1 MWKTAEEID
10 IELAQRVKAIRK
22 RKKITQNNLALK
34 SNVSY
39 GSIKRFEESG
49 NISLI
54 SLTRICVALG
64 CEQELMNLFV
74 NVGYKDISEV
84 INEK

>member
-1 MWKTAEEID
+1 MWQTAEEIN
-10 IELAQRVKAIRK
+10 IMLAQRVKAIRK
-22 RKKITQNNLALK
+22 RKGLTQTTLALK

-54 SLTRICVALG
+54 SLTRICIALG
-64 CEQELMNLFV
+64 CENELNNIFT
-74 NVGYKDISEV
+74 NVGYKNITEV

>member
-54 SLTRICVALG
+54 SLTRICFALG